1 MFVYKPNLENQGLF
15 KFRFCIDLCWSW
27 WQLRLGMFVYK
38 LNLENQGLLKF
49 RFCFDLCWW
58 QLRFVLRMT
67 NIKVWIFTNGHKTI
81 SYREF
86 IEFMFNVYKIC
97 SKSSRCN
104 TLVIFQNC
112 SSSIL
117 KFSLI
122 DSLHLS
128 YPKLLFRGRGG
139 HDRYSTVVR
148 LIATY
153 TISVYHH

>member
-1 MFVYKPNLENQGLF
+1 MFVYKP
-15 KFRFCIDLCWSW
+15 
-27 WQLRLGMFVYK
+27 
-38 LNLENQGLLKF
+38 NLENQGLLKF

-58 QLRFVLRMT
+58 QLRFFLSMT
-67 NIKVWIFTNGHKTI
+67 NIKVWIFTNGHKTMT
-81 SYREF
+81 YREF

-97 SKSSRCN
+97 SKSTRCN
-104 TLVIFQNC
+104 TLVVFQNC

-139 HDRYSTVVR
+139 PDRYCTDSYLYNQR
-148 LIATY
+148 LSPLMLWVPILLMARCTRY
-153 TISVYHH
+153 NIMC